1 MIDDPSADVTQL
13 PYPSD
18 AAGARAPHHA
28 LSAGTRV
35 GPYVIERLIAQGGSA
50 RVYRARDET
59 LARPVALKVLND
71 GALHQSRERFLR
83 EVQLVAGLAHPHVVS
98 LYAAGE
104 HDGVVFAA
112 MELLP
117 GSLADELVTRGRFAW
132 QEALRAARDAC
143 LGLEAAWTKGIIHR
157 DVKPSNLLRDTNGV
171 IKVADFGLAKDL
183 SSDLELTL
191 EGMVLGTP
199 LYVSPEQGCGRA
211 TDLRSDLSSL
221 GATLFHLIA
230 GRPPF
235 HAVTPF
241 ELIVRHSVEQPPAL
255 GDDAPS
261 HASAFVLRLLN
272 KDPAARPQT
281 YEETIGLIDRALDT
295 ADQIAPGPM
304 IDPPIPPRRAS
315 GDALAVS
322 QLAAARAALALGRA
336 ARAREMFDRLFKD
349 RGTVWTD
356 AGLDLAS
363 LLESDADFPGARS
376 VLEVVARDAP
386 DANVRALA
394 LWTLGTLAEK
404 ESDAAIQRALDTYA
418 RVLELSGTLFPKTL
432 LDARINKLRGR
443 VRGRTP

>member
-1 MIDDPSADVTQL
+1 MIEDPSADVTR
-13 PYPSD
+13 PAHPFD
-18 AAGARAPHHA
+18 AIGDRASPRM

-35 GPYVIERLIAQGGSA
+35 GPYVVERLIAHGGSA
-50 RVYRARDET
+50 RVYCARDET
-59 LARPVALKVLND
+59 LARPVALKVLD
-71 GALHQSRERFLR
+71 DSAIHQSRERFLR

-117 GSLADELVTRGRFAW
+117 GSLADDLVGRGRLPW

-143 LGLEAAWTKGIIHR
+143 LGLEAAWKKGIIHR
-157 DVKPSNLLRDTNGV
+157 DVKPSNLLRDANGV

-191 EGMVLGTP
+191 EGTVLGTP
-199 LYVSPEQGCGRA
+199 LYVSPEQGCGRPA
-211 TDLRSDLSSL
+211 DLRSDLYSL

-235 HAVTPF
+235 HAPTPF
-241 ELIVRHSVEQPPAL
+241 ALIVRHSVEPPPAL
-255 GDDAPS
+255 GDDVPT

-272 KDPAARPQT
+272 KEPSARPQT
-281 YEETIGLIDRALDT
+281 YEETIGLIDRALDA
-295 ADQIAPGPM
+295 ADEPAPGPM
-304 IDPPIPPRRAS
+304 IAPRRAS

-322 QLAAARAALALGRA
+322 QLAAARAALALGRS
-336 ARAREMFDRLFKD
+336 ARAREMFDRLYKD

-363 LLESDADFPGARS
+363 LLEGSADFAGARS

-394 LWTLGTLAEK
+394 LWTLGALAER

-418 RVLELSGTLFPKTL
+418 RVLDVSGTLFPKTL
-432 LDARINKLRGR
+432 LDARINKLRAKL
-443 VRGRTP
+443 RGGSP